1 MVGRMNPE
9 IPSPPAFSDR
19 AVYTVSRLNQ
29 EVRALLEDQ
38 LGRVWVEGEIGDS
51 SQPSSGHIYFTLKDG
66 RAQVRCALFRGA
78 QRLCCPV
85 VNGAQVLVR
94 ARVSLY
100 EGRGEFQLIVEQME
114 DAGEGALRR
123 AFEVLKKKLA
133 SEGLFDAQHKKAL
146 PKTIRRIGVI
156 TSPDGAV
163 LHDILTTL
171 KRRFPAIA
179 VLLYGVPVQGKDAAF
194 RISEALDLAN
204 IRAECD
210 VLLLA
215 RGGGSLEDLWPFN
228 EEAVARAIFRSR
240 LPVVSGVGHETDITI
255 ADWVAD
261 VRAPTPTA
269 AAELLSPDQSLW
281 RERHKEAR
289 RRLQRL
295 CERAMRERI
304 QKLDELKRRL
314 STPALALAQRQ
325 GVLGALKRRLLLAL
339 PRYQERL
346 GNRLL
351 SLSRRLA
358 LLSPQSRLQ
367 RDRLRLSPMP
377 AALYTAI
384 HRQLQARRA
393 RFATLPSRLAARH
406 PGLAIESLGK
416 TRQALTDRLVRA
428 MRSALKTREEHVE
441 HITRALTLVGPR
453 AVLER
458 GYAIVTDQNGRVV
471 SAATSC
477 RPGEELAILLASGEL
492 RVEVKTGHS

>member
-9 IPSPPAFSDR
+9 IPPPSAFSDR
-19 AVYTVSRLNQ
+19 TVYTVSRLNQ
-29 EVRALLEDQ
+29 EVRGLLEDQ

-133 SEGLFDAQHKKAL
+133 SEGLFDAQHKKPL
-146 PKTIRRIGVI
+146 PRTIRRIGVI

-179 VLLYGVPVQGKDAAF
+179 VLLYGVPVQGKDAAS
-194 RISEALDLAN
+194 RIAEALDLAN
-204 IRAECD
+204 ARAECD

-228 EEAVARAIFRSR
+228 EELVARALFRSR
-240 LPVVSGVGHETDITI
+240 LPVVSGIGHETDTTI

-325 GVLGALKRRLLLAL
+325 GVLSALKRRLLLAL

-351 SLSRRLA
+351 VLSRRLA
-358 LLSPQSRLQ
+358 LQSPQSRLQ
-367 RDRLRLSPMP
+367 RDRLRLSPMA
-377 AALYTAI
+377 AALYAAI

-406 PGLAIESLGK
+406 PRLAIEPLRK
-416 TRQALTDRLVRA
+416 TRQTLTERLVRA
-428 MRSALKTREEHVE
+428 MRASLKSREERVAYVK
-441 HITRALTLVGPR
+441 RALTLVGPR

-458 GYAIVTDQNGRVV
+458 GYAIVTDHNGHVV
-471 SAATSC
+471 STSASC
-477 RPGEELAILLASGEL
+477 HPGDRLGVLLASGEL
-492 RVEVKTGHS
+492 QVEVKTSHS